1 MNYNI
6 FSPKGK
12 IDRCTFVIYYIILM
26 SIYLI
31 IGFLV
36 FPRLLKSYT
45 NLIIPNT
52 IFIII
57 NLLILFNYKKRFMEA
72 FNNLALSLI
81 FGTILTFDH
90 LFIPF
95 ILKSNA
101 HESLFF
107 IAIIFAFCVQPAIAI
122 MFPPKKAK

>member
-6 FSPKGK
+6 LSPKGK

-31 IGFLV
+31 IGFFI
-36 FPRLLKSYT
+36 FPKLLKSFSS
-45 NLIIPNT
+45 LIIPNT

-57 NLLILFNYKKRFMEA
+57 NLLILFNYKKKFMEC
-72 FNNLALSLI
+72 FNNLAISVILS
-81 FGTILTFDH
+81 TILTFDH

-95 ILKSNA
+95 IFKSNA

-107 IAIIFAFCVQPAIAI
+107 IAIIFAFCVQPAIAVLL
-122 MFPPKKAK
+122 PSKKAN